1 LEKVI
6 SEREDKIIKKE
17 EDVREFLD
25 RNRKDLEDIKK
36 EQNKNAEILRKINN
50 WNIEIKATEERM
62 KSDIDRIGKLNAV
75 LEESKI
81 YLIHEWWINEE
92 TLNSIINKEYDPEQ
106 GQTMEDELE
115 EKDIASLKEVNETEV
130 INPEQTPKIPEV
142 IETIP
147 KETTT
152 EEKTS

>member
-1 LEKVI
+1 
-6 SEREDKIIKKE
+6 
-17 EDVREFLD
+17 
-25 RNRKDLEDIKK
+25 
-36 EQNKNAEILRKINN
+36 
-50 WNIEIKATEERM
+50 
-62 KSDIDRIGKLNAV
+62 
-75 LEESKI
+75 
-81 YLIHEWWINEE
+81 
-92 TLNSIINKEYDPEQ
+92 
-106 GQTMEDELE
+106 MEDELE